1 MTRNVVTNALAAL
14 QGLALLAGH
23 RSTPTWLDDST
34 EVDPADIMATRSGL
48 LVLPRIAS
56 GDCLLK
62 PTAKYFSPNG
72 VEYDYDPIAE
82 CPNWLAFLG
91 SLWPDDLESI
101 QALQDWIG
109 YLLSP
114 DARLHKLL
122 MLIGPPRSGKGT
134 IGRVIKQLIGENNL
148 ACPKLASFSG
158 PFGLQPLLGKT
169 AALITDARLSGRS
182 DAIAIVENLLSIS
195 GEDPQ
200 DVHRKNMPTLTGI
213 RLPVRFTIF
222 TNELPNLRD
231 ASGALTSRVILL
243 RMTRTFLG
251 REDKSLD
258 AKLKLELPGILNWA
272 LTGWYAVRDR
282 GTLIQ
287 PESGR
292 ELLADLDDL
301 ASPIKQFI
309 RECCIVGPEFS
320 VRVSNLFET
329 WTAWCKEHGR
339 ENVGTDGVFG
349 KDLRSALPQVKRT
362 QPRCGDLRVNHY
374 EGIGIR
380 ADDSGTGWHQC
391 QSILRD
397 AEF

>member
-1 MTRNVVTNALAAL
+1 
-14 QGLALLAGH
+14 
-23 RSTPTWLDDST
+23 
-34 EVDPADIMATRSGL
+34 
-48 LVLPRIAS
+48 IAS

-91 SLWPDDLESI
+91 SQWPDDLESI
-101 QALQDWIG
+101 HTLQDWMG
-109 YLLSP
+109 YLLSS
-114 DARLHKLL
+114 DTRLHKLL

-134 IGRVIKQLIGENNL
+134 IGRVIKQLIGQNNL

-213 RLPVRFTIF
+213 RLPVRFTIM

-243 RMTRTFLG
+243 RMTRSFLG
-251 REDKSLD
+251 REDKALGG
-258 AKLKLELPGILNWA
+258 KLTAELPGILNWA

-309 RECCIVGPEFS
+309 RERCIVGPEFS
-320 VRVSNLFET
+320 VRISDLFKMWES
-329 WTAWCKEHGR
+329 WCQDHGR
-339 ENVGTDGVFG
+339 INPGNDGFFG
-349 KDLRSALPQVKRT
+349 KELRAALPAIRRT
-362 QPRCGDLRVNHY
+362 QPRFGDERISNYSGVGLR
-374 EGIGIR
+374 E
-380 ADDSGTGWHQC
+380 
-391 QSILRD
+391 L
-397 AEF
+397 